1 MCVVLFEKQH
11 VLLSSLVV
19 LGVKTPDWNRRQ
31 QLSFGKCGWLSAC
44 LPVSLSLGRADR
56 QAAGVWAGGSRSVS
70 LLPLPSDE
78 TQSRW
83 GGRNSAQASTK
94 RKTLTSNHQQRR
106 FRGGDF
112 YLDVKQTSDKRR
124 GGEKNFL
131 NWPRLR
137 VLTTRWIEF
146 YEEALSYFS
155 CPSAAAAAAAVRRR
169 TGSRLCAP
177 RMNSLDR

>member
-1 MCVVLFEKQH
+1 M
-11 VLLSSLVV
+11 
-19 LGVKTPDWNRRQ
+19 
-31 QLSFGKCGWLSAC
+31 
-44 LPVSLSLGRADR
+44 
-56 QAAGVWAGGSRSVS
+56 S

-124 GGEKNFL
+124 GGRKKLPELTETESPDNPV
-131 NWPRLR
+131 NR
-137 VLTTRWIEF
+137 VLRRSALIF
-146 YEEALSYFS
+146 QLSVSSGSSSSSSEEEDWFE
-155 CPSAAAAAAAVRRR
+155 AVR
-169 TGSRLCAP
+169 TENELFGPLIICG
-177 RMNSLDR
+177 L